1 MCRENHT
8 TVMKE
13 IKVELNRDSISVNG
27 FHIVTISVLPNL
39 IYKIQCN
46 PNQNPSKLLCGN
58 QKTDSIVYMERKT
71 EPQIANTIL
80 KEKNKVGGLILPNF
94 KKVL

>member
-1 MCRENHT
+1 MSRENHT

-13 IKVELNRDSISVNG
+13 IKVELNRDSIFVNR

-46 PNQNPSKLLCGN
+46 PNQNPSKLLCGY
-58 QKTDSIVYMERKT
+58 QQTDSIVYMERKT
-71 EPQIANTIL
+71 EPQRANTVL

-94 KKVL
+94 KVL